1 MGRVRPQI
9 APWWRSVLGILAG
22 RGFQA
27 LVVAL
32 VVGIVSF
39 IMMQALPGDASYRIA
54 AGRYGYDM
62 MDAASAEIV
71 RLELGLDRPWWMQ
84 LSTWL
89 GELATF
95 DLGRSH
101 VYGSRVVDEVAKQLN
116 YSLLLAGGAV
126 VASLVIAIPVGIAA
140 GMRPGGK
147 IDHVSL
153 ALSIFLRAIPA
164 FALGIVLVLVFA
176 VQLGLMPVAGF
187 RGLQHLV
194 LPSLTLGLG
203 LAAVSS
209 RVVRDAVAEAM
220 SAEWRLFSRTKGL
233 TARRTVVSHVL
244 RNASLP
250 VVAYVGV
257 QGAYLIEGV
266 VIVET
271 VFAWPGIGHSLVHA
285 IFGRD
290 VAMVQ
295 GTALA
300 LGLIYVGLNLVI
312 DLVCRLID
320 PRSA

>member
-1 MGRVRPQI
+1 MSDRLKPSVRSI
-9 APWWRSVLGILAG
+9 FSILAG
-22 RGFQA
+22 RGVQA

-39 IMMQALPGDASYRIA
+39 VMMHALPGDAAYRIA

-62 MDAASAEIV
+62 MDAASAEAV
-71 RLELGLDRPWWMQ
+71 RLELGLDRPWWLQ
-84 LSTWL
+84 LGTWL
-89 GELATF
+89 AELATF

-101 VYGSRVVDEVAKQLN
+101 VYGSPVIDEVATQLK
-116 YSLLLAGGAV
+116 YSLWLAGGAV
-126 VASLVIAIPVGIAA
+126 VTSLMIALPVGIAA

-147 IDHVSL
+147 VDRISL
-153 ALSIFLRAIPA
+153 AVSILLRAVPA

-176 VQLGLMPVAGF
+176 VQLGLLPVAGF
-187 RGLQHLV
+187 RGPQHLV

-220 SAEWRLFSRTKGL
+220 SAEWRLFARTKGL
-233 TARRTVVSHVL
+233 SARRTVMNHVL

-271 VFAWPGIGHSLVHA
+271 VFAYPGIGHALVHA

-300 LGLIYVGLNLVI
+300 LGLIYVALNLCI
-312 DLVCRLID
+312 DLACRMID
-320 PRSA
+320 PRST